1 MINVPNEIIP
11 YSFLFIAL
19 LFILSLKKKK
29 NDNLNVKEKINI
41 MNDVQDKRAV
51 LEEAESKLIA
61 LKDLY
66 HQELIDKD
74 IYLNKT
80 QLIASNVSEEIG
92 KDIMEFPKI
101 QQRIITQDL
110 KQEIRKKINI
120 NDNLNVKTNI
130 DNLISAID
138 NRIKAGNIN
147 EEK

>member
-1 MINVPNEIIP
+1 
-11 YSFLFIAL
+11 
-19 LFILSLKKKK
+19 
-29 NDNLNVKEKINI
+29 